1 MLNLERLRVLHAVS
15 TTGSVV
21 GAAKTLHVTTSAVS
35 QQMARLEREVG
46 QRLVERNG
54 RGVRLT
60 ETGRLLAGEAA
71 ELMAR
76 VERVEAGL
84 AAHRGAVAGRLDVA
98 AFATAARGLF
108 PGVLRELRSRYP
120 ELRVSLTER
129 EPHEAIPA
137 LVRSQLDLVVV
148 QDWVGDALSVPKG
161 LSRVPLLH
169 DRLDVALP
177 AGHPLAGRDTVG
189 LGELADEEWIA
200 WSEGEICHDW
210 LVRTLSHAG
219 TRPRF
224 AHTASEHSTQLAL
237 VEAGLGIAVIPRL
250 GRESGSGSVRFAAIE
265 PAPVRQV
272 FALYRDSTAAKPAI
286 AATVDELVRQ
296 AGEGASPRRPGG

>member
-35 QQMARLEREVG
+35 QQVARLEREVG

-54 RGVRLT
+54 RGIRLT

-84 AAHRGAVAGRLDVA
+84 AAHRGAVAGRLGLA
-98 AFATAARGLF
+98 AFATAARGLL
-108 PGVLRELRSRYP
+108 PGVLRELRFRYP
-120 ELRVSLTER
+120 ELTVSLAEK

-137 LVRSQLDLVVV
+137 LVRSELDLVVV
-148 QDWVGDALSVPKG
+148 QDWVGDALPVPKG
-161 LSRVPLLH
+161 LSRVSLLY

-177 AGHPLAGRDTVG
+177 QRHPLAAEGTVG
-189 LGELADEEWIA
+189 LGELAEEEWIA

-219 TRPRF
+219 ARPRI

-250 GRESGSGSVRFAAIE
+250 GREPCSASVRFAAIE
-265 PAPVRQV
+265 PAPVRHV
-272 FALYRDSTAAKPAI
+272 FALYKESTAAKPAI
-286 AATVDELVRQ
+286 AATIEELVRQ
-296 AGEGASPRRPGG
+296 ARDGADG